1 MTEHKTSNKLKNTHA
16 LCRGL
21 EKLFKCREILDSALV
36 MAVFFCSS
44 LFNAEPVAFPRCAK
58 SSVVN
63 TQANTALV
71 GRKQCSSV
79 LLIVKLLI

>member
-1 MTEHKTSNKLKNTHA
+1 
-16 LCRGL
+16 
-21 EKLFKCREILDSALV
+21 

-44 LFNAEPVAFPRCAK
+44 LFNAEPVAFLSLLTK

-63 TQANTALV
+63 NQANTALV

>member
-1 MTEHKTSNKLKNTHA
+1 
-16 LCRGL
+16 
-21 EKLFKCREILDSALV
+21 

-44 LFNAEPVAFPRCAK
+44 LFNAEPLAFPRCAKLQFFLSVSTK